1 MNEATRLLKGEF
13 HFQEEEDEKPDE
25 TNQEKTH
32 ELNRAML
39 AGKND
44 PNSCLKID
52 DFEVMLRDALSDIK
66 DMNETSED
74 PRIGDHVPQ
83 AIKD

>member
-1 MNEATRLLKGEF
+1 
-13 HFQEEEDEKPDE
+13 
-25 TNQEKTH
+25 
-32 ELNRAML
+32 ML

-52 DFEVMLRDALSDIK
+52 DFEVMLRDALKDIK

>member
-1 MNEATRLLKGEF
+1 
-13 HFQEEEDEKPDE
+13 
-25 TNQEKTH
+25 
-32 ELNRAML
+32 ML

-52 DFEVMLRDALSDIK
+52 DFEVMLRDALKDIK

-83 AIKD
+83 VIKDEF